1 MFMDKDGGSLES
13 KVVLSNS
20 ERKTVDQMTQD
31 LEEHRELATNRLAE
45 LEQTNTHY
53 KDALKEVSYEFLFRY
68 HTIHN

>member
-53 KDALKEVSYEFLFRY
+53 KDALKEVQY
-68 HTIHN
+68 